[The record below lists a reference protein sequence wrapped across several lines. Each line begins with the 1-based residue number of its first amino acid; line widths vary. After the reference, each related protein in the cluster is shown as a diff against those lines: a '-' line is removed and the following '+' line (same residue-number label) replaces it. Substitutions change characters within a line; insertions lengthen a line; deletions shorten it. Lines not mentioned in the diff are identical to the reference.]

1 MIELGYDRREMLIVG
16 GGTVCVIVLVVCQ
29 GLIVL
34 LSLIFGIATSHP
46 PLYLHLAAQL
56 DHAVCWDLEKLHRA
70 FGTPAHPR
78 EQPFAPQ
85 RHPGLVG
92 RSEQFLPPE
101 EEAGGYHVER
111 PANAIE
117 RSKFTRNGDAL
128 HEDRKHLV

>member
-1 MIELGYDRREMLIVG
+1 MRISDWSSD
-16 GGTVCVIVLVVCQ
+16 VCSSDL
-29 GLIVL
+29 
-34 LSLIFGIATSHP
+34 P

-117 RSKFTRNGDAL
+117 RSQFTRNVDVF
-128 HEDRKHLV
+128 HEAVVQHHAIEAVPRVRSEKHPSELQSLM

>member
-1 MIELGYDRREMLIVG
+1 MRISDWSSD
-16 GGTVCVIVLVVCQ
+16 VCSSDL
-29 GLIVL
+29 
-34 LSLIFGIATSHP
+34 
-46 PLYLHLAAQL
+46 LYLHLAAQL

-117 RSKFTRNGDAL
+117 RSQFTRNVRSEEHTSELQSLMRISYAVFCL
-128 HEDRKHLV
+128 KK

>member
-1 MIELGYDRREMLIVG
+1 MRISDWSSD
-16 GGTVCVIVLVVCQ
+16 VCSSDL
-29 GLIVL
+29 
-34 LSLIFGIATSHP
+34 
-46 PLYLHLAAQL
+46 LYLHLAAQL

-117 RSKFTRNGDAL
+117 RSRSEEHTSELQSLMRISYAVFSLKNKNTIM
-128 HEDRKHLV
+128 

>member
-1 MIELGYDRREMLIVG
+1 MRISDWSSD
-16 GGTVCVIVLVVCQ
+16 VCSSDL
-29 GLIVL
+29 
-34 LSLIFGIATSHP
+34 
-46 PLYLHLAAQL
+46 
-56 DHAVCWDLEKLHRA
+56 HAVCWDLEKLHRA

-117 RSKFTRNGDAL
+117 RSQFTRNVDVF
-128 HEDRKHLV
+128 HEAVVQNHAIEAVQNGRAQV